1 MNIELIQLFL
11 EVVELGS
18 FKKVAERHLIS
29 QRAVSKK
36 IGTLEMDL
44 GVALFKRQAN
54 RISLTPAGH
63 FFYTASQEMT
73 NRFSEALREIQTL
86 SGNTQE
92 VLSVGYF
99 SIFESHVM
107 QARFQTF
114 KQAHPAI
121 NLIFREESI
130 EHLSQS
136 ILNGDLDLAFT
147 IVYGQEPFLPNSQVQ
162 SKTVLEREMVLGIS
176 KQNPL
181 SQQDSVLP
189 RDLADTKVLYYSA
202 ENSAFLQRSFETRNP
217 ELDPH
222 QLQRVT
228 SVEQMELLVAL
239 DQAVAFYP
247 ADINDPLLNP
257 NRQINFVPVQGNNQT
272 YHLVEFWHA
281 GNQNPALTKYQH
293 LML

>member
-1 MNIELIQLFL
+1 MTIDLIQLFL

-18 FKKVAERHLIS
+18 FKKVAEHHLIS

-36 IGTLEMDL
+36 IGTLELDL

-54 RISLTPAGH
+54 RITLTPAGH

-92 VLSVGYF
+92 VLKIGYF
-99 SIFESHVM
+99 SIFESRVM

-130 EHLSQS
+130 EHLNQS
-136 ILNGDLDLAFT
+136 ILNGDLDLAFM
-147 IVYGQEPFLPNSQVQ
+147 IVYGQQPTALNNQVQ
-162 SKTVLEREMVLGIS
+162 LKTVLERQMVLGIS

-181 SQQDSVLP
+181 SQQPTVAP
-189 RDLADTKVLYYSA
+189 QDLADMKILYYSA
-202 ENSAFLQRSFETRNP
+202 ENSAFLQKSFETRNP
-217 ELDPH
+217 ELDPR
-222 QLQRVT
+222 QIQRVT
-228 SVEQMELLVAL
+228 SVEQMGLLVAL
-239 DQAVAFYP
+239 DQAAAFYP
-247 ADINDPLLNP
+247 ADMYDPLLNP
-257 NRQINFVPVQGNNQT
+257 NQQLNFIPLTGPNQA
-272 YHLVEFWHA
+272 YRLVEFWRT
-281 GNQNPALTKYQH
+281 GNQNPALAKYH
-293 LML
+293 RLSL